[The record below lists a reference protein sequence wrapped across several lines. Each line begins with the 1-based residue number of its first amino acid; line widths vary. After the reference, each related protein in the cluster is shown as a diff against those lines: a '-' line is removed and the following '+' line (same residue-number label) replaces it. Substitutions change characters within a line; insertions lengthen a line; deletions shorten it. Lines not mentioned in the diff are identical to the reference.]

1 MIASVRAAWFADR
14 RRPAVWTV
22 TATWTLLALAFGIGI
37 PYVVHL
43 TLAGDPEQAE
53 AAESLLSAVLP
64 GQLVTTGIGLFPLF
78 GGAIVVIL
86 GALVVGNEYR
96 WGTLNLIFTQRPRRG
111 QVLAGHAVVLCGL
124 TLLVAVLTFGALIL
138 VTGVLAMVEGRPADW
153 PPITDLAGAVA
164 AAWLICTAHASI
176 GWFLAIV
183 FRSTATAIAIGLV
196 WTLVLENAISGLA
209 LVLSPLEVLQKLLL
223 APSSGALAGALGA
236 RSQFDGGTPGVLES
250 SSAVLPAAVLLG
262 YTLLMFGIG
271 SWLAARRDVS

>member
-37 PYVVHL
+37 PYLVHL
-43 TLAGDPEQAE
+43 TLAGDPEQAD
-53 AAESLLSAVLP
+53 AAETLLAAVLP

-124 TLLVAVLTFGALIL
+124 TLLVAVVTFGALAL
-138 VTGVLAMVEGRPADW
+138 VTGVLAVVEGRGADW
-153 PPITDLAGAVA
+153 PPVADLAGAVA

-262 YTLLMFGIG
+262 YTLLMFGLG
-271 SWLAARRDVS
+271 SWLAARRDVG

>member
-22 TATWTLLALAFGIGI
+22 SGTWTLLALAFGIGI
-37 PYVVHL
+37 PYLVHL

-53 AAESLLSAVLP
+53 AAETLLSTVLP

-96 WGTLNLIFTQRPRRG
+96 WGTFNLIFTQRPRRE

-124 TLLVAVLTFGALIL
+124 TLLVAVVTFAALAL
-138 VTGVLAMVEGRPADW
+138 VTGVLSMVEGRSADW
-153 PPITDLAGAVA
+153 PPITDLTGAVA

-176 GWFLAIV
+176 GWFLAIL

-250 SSAVLPAAVLLG
+250 SSAVLPATVLLG
-262 YTLLMFGIG
+262 YTLLMFGLG